1 MSDFLLV
8 IRRGIDIR
16 LDRAAAIMEQATLG
30 PVALRAAIVVAAL
43 AGFGVSWPAR
53 DLATTAVIVPVVLAL
68 GAALAPRSLMPTTA
82 ISAIVLGYLYNV
94 HTGAPLVAWRVIAVA
109 AMIYV
114 VHTGASFAAVL
125 PFNAVATPG
134 LFRGYVLRTAA
145 VIGITVVV
153 GLGILA
159 VPTVLG
165 EHRLVSAA
173 VAGMLAMV
181 GVAGYVAYLGS
192 RRR

>member
-1 MSDFLLV
+1 MFV
-8 IRRGIDIR
+8 VRRGIEIR
-16 LDRAAAIMEQATLG
+16 IERAAAIVQQATPG
-30 PVALRAAIVVAAL
+30 PVALRAAIAVAAL
-43 AGFGVSWPAR
+43 VGFGVSWPVR
-53 DLATTAVIVPVVLAL
+53 DLTTNAVIVAAVLAVFA
-68 GAALAPRSLMPTTA
+68 GLAPRSLMPTAAITA
-82 ISAIVLGYLYNV
+82 IVAGYLYNV
-94 HTGAPLVAWRVIAVA
+94 HTGAPLVVWRIIAIA

-114 VHTGASFAAVL
+114 VHTGAAFAAVL
-125 PFNAVATPG
+125 PFNAVATRG
-134 LFRGYVLRTAA
+134 LFLAYVLRTAT

-153 GLGILA
+153 GVGILA

-165 EHRLVSAA
+165 HHRLVSAA